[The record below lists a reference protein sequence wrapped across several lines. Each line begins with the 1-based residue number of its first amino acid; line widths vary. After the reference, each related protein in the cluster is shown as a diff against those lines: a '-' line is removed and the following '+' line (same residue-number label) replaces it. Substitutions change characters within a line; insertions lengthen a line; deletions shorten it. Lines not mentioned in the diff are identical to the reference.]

1 MRLTRTLGTWMRKL
15 RDSRREQR
23 EPGRAPARDPQAIRA
38 QNTFAKVLLTADRR
52 SLLFS
57 FRHHPGYEVFLDMM
71 ESVCV
76 EQETVLINAPASE
89 TAVVL
94 AEHTMAKAFWQVFVA
109 TQKKVEFE
117 CAEHLSA
124 AKRKE
129 DEKEQA
135 DEVGDEQFSDVYV
148 EE

>member
-1 MRLTRTLGTWMRKL
+1 MRLTRTLGTWMRRLKE
-15 RDSRREQR
+15 SRRE
-23 EPGRAPARDPQAIRA
+23 ETGRAPARDPQAIRA
-38 QNTFAKVLLTADRR
+38 QNTFAKVQLTADRR

-57 FRHHPGYEVFLDMM
+57 LRHHPGYEVFLDMM

-76 EQETVLINAPASE
+76 EQETTLINAPASE

-94 AEHTMAKAFWQVFVA
+94 AEHKMAKAFWQVFVS
-109 TQKKVEFE
+109 TQKKIEFE

-129 DEKEQA
+129 EEQDQG
-135 DEVGDEQFSDVYV
+135 DEVSDEQIGGAFVDENY
-148 EE
+148 